1 MIHYKAIRE
10 TLTHPEIGRYVSYG
24 IAGYGDD
31 GQLRCLVPDV
41 CPDAGE
47 GAAFAAQC
55 TQEQVEP
62 MQLMDVIEDHIGVPC
77 V

>member
-47 GAAFAAQC
+47 AAAFAA
-55 TQEQVEP
+55 
-62 MQLMDVIEDHIGVPC
+62 QLMDVIEDHIGVPC